1 GHFLYRPFAKLRRHH
16 SMITRFNPIDGLVTV
31 PVKLWGPSG
40 QASILVALDTGATRT
55 LVSWDLI
62 AFLGYDPASAPVR
75 LRITTAKALSLLPRS
90 RSRRSKPWVRRSRTS
105 PLSATLCPQA
115 PASTDS
121 LASTFC
127 EASG

>member
-1 GHFLYRPFAKLRRHH
+1 
-16 SMITRFNPIDGLVTV
+16 MITRFNPIDGLVTV

-75 LRITTAKALSLLPRS
+75 LRITTANSIEFAPQIEIEKIEALGTEVENLP
-90 RSRRSKPWVRRSRTS
+90 